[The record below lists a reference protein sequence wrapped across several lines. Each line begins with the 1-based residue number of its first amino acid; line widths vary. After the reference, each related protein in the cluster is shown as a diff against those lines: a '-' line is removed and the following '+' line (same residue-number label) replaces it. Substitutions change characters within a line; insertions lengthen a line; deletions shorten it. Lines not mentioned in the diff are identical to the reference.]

1 MDEKVIISS
10 DSRNVKGVITRIL
23 VYGLVLAVAAA
34 LAAFV
39 MRLFDEFWALT
50 GVVVYVI
57 VLCIAFAVWCIG
69 TCSITVTTK
78 RVYSMAKFKKR
89 IDIPLDSVTS
99 IGMVGLLFKGISISS
114 PSGNISF
121 VFIKNYKDIYDKLGN
136 IIANRKTSESTD
148 SDQADD
154 IRKYKKLLDDGIITQ
169 EEFEAKKKELLG
181 M

>member
-39 MRLFDEFWALT
+39 MRLFDEFWAL
-50 GVVVYVI
+50 I

-78 RVYSMAKFKKR
+78 RVYGMAKFKKR

-121 VFIKNYKDIYDKLGN
+121 VFIKNYKDIYDN

>member
-1 MDEKVIISS
+1 
-10 DSRNVKGVITRIL
+10 
-23 VYGLVLAVAAA
+23 
-34 LAAFV
+34 
-39 MRLFDEFWALT
+39 
-50 GVVVYVI
+50 
-57 VLCIAFAVWCIG
+57 
-69 TCSITVTTK
+69 
-78 RVYSMAKFKKR
+78 MAKFKKR

-154 IRKYKKLLDDGIITQ
+154 IRKYKKLLDEGVLTQ
-169 EEFEAKKKELLG
+169 EEFDEVKAMLLKEI
-181 M
+181 

>member
-34 LAAFV
+34 LVAFV
-39 MRLFDEFWALT
+39 MRLFGEFWALT

-57 VLCIAFAVWCIG
+57 VLCIALAVWSIG
-69 TCSITVTTK
+69 TCSITVTAK
-78 RVYSMAKFKKR
+78 RVYGMAKFKKR